1 MKNKDIELVDD
12 IELSLFDLEMSI
24 SPVIFQKIKAH
35 IQGIRRLL
43 YNYKRSQLNK
53 PEPIE
58 KGKIIAMLYSK
69 DVERLLSTGF
79 TNTQIATITGID
91 VKEINDYIERRGLIK

>member
-1 MKNKDIELVDD
+1 MKNKDIELVDN
-12 IELSLFDLEMSI
+12 IELALFDLEMSI
-24 SPVIFQKIKAH
+24 SPITFRAIKTH
-35 IQGIRRLL
+35 IQIIRRLL
-43 YNYKRSQLNK
+43 YNYKRNKLNK
-53 PEPIE
+53 PKPIE

-91 VKEINDYIERRGLIK
+91 IKEINDYIERRRLTK

>member
-1 MKNKDIELVDD
+1 MKNKDIELVDN
-12 IELSLFDLEMSI
+12 IELALFDLEMSI
-24 SPVIFQKIKAH
+24 NPVIFQKIKTH
-35 IQGIRRLL
+35 IQSIRKLL

-53 PEPIE
+53 PKPIE

-91 VKEINDYIERRGLIK
+91 IKEINDYIERKGLIK